1 MTQNEKAAAAKKRN
15 HVIMLIVLILLF
27 LFFIMPFIMVLIN
40 VFKDKADIVTDP
52 LALIGAHGFTM
63 KNFPEAM
70 AKMDFF
76 NVFKNS
82 LIITVC
88 ATILTIL
95 VSAMTSFVI
104 VRNGK
109 WKMCTAVFALMVAS
123 MVIPFQVLMVPL
135 VSVYGGILNVLNHR
149 ITLIL
154 MHVGFSVSMATFMF
168 HGAIHTNIPLE
179 LEEAAL
185 IDGCSRWQ
193 TFWKIVFPLLKPTIA
208 TVAIIDAMAF
218 WNDYLLPSLVLTE
231 KSLYTIPIATQQF
244 YGTYSTDIGLV
255 MAALLLAMLP
265 ILILYLFLQKYI
277 VAGVTSGA
285 VKG

>member
-15 HVIMLIVLILLF
+15 HAIMIIILVLLF
-27 LFFIMPFIMVLIN
+27 LVFIMPFILVLIN
-40 VFKDKADIVTDP
+40 VFKDKADIVSNP
-52 LALIGAHGFTM
+52 LALIGEHGFTL

-70 AKMDFF
+70 RKMDFF

-88 ATILTIL
+88 ATVLTIL

-109 WKMCTAVFALMVAS
+109 WKMCTLVFGLMVAS

-135 VSVYGGILNVLNHR
+135 VSVYGGIFGILNSR
-149 ITLIL
+149 ITLIF

-179 LEEAAL
+179 LEDAAL
-185 IDGCSRWQ
+185 IDGCTRWQ
-193 TFWKIVFPLLKPTIA
+193 TFWKIVFPLLKPTVA

-231 KSLYTIPIATQQF
+231 KKIYTIPIATQQF

-255 MAALLLAMLP
+255 MAALVLAMLP

-277 VAGVTSGA
+277 VAGVTAGA